1 MPGWWQR
8 VRLNGANDG
17 NNNHTQAN
25 TTENQALGCH
35 IFKSSQNTVSV
46 STFCPSPPSCL
57 FPFWVSAF
65 FLSGCIYHLL
75 SLSFLCPDSSTT
87 QLQGPSFYRCIPR
100 QISILYARCLMCPL
114 CPASRALCPLCDP
127 SSPTLPHPPLT
138 LYHSLLL
145 CDTSREWSHLLKLFL
160 VLPPLPPPYPR
171 AVQNIQRKVDIFLS
185 ILIM

>member
-1 MPGWWQR
+1 MATTIILKPIQLKI
-8 VRLNGANDG
+8 RLLDAISSSHHKIQSLSPISDHLLPAAVSLSGFLPFSSLGAF
-17 NNNHTQAN
+17 
-25 TTENQALGCH
+25 TTSYL
-35 IFKSSQNTVSV
+35 
-46 STFCPSPPSCL
+46 CL
-57 FPFWVSAF
+57 FSVLTVP
-65 FLSGCIYHLL
+65 
-75 SLSFLCPDSSTT
+75 
-87 QLQGPSFYRCIPR
+87 QPSFKVLLFTDASRR

-127 SSPTLPHPPLT
+127 SSPALPHPPLT

>member
-1 MPGWWQR
+1 MPYLQ
-8 VRLNGANDG
+8 VITKYSLCL
-17 NNNHTQAN
+17 HF
-25 TTENQALGCH
+25 LS
-35 IFKSSQNTVSV
+35 ISSQLP
-46 STFCPSPPSCL
+46 FPFLGFCL
-57 FPFWVSAF
+57 FLLWVHLPPPISVF
-65 FLSGCIYHLL
+65 SLSRHLQGSSFYGCIL
-75 SLSFLCPDSSTT
+75 
-87 QLQGPSFYRCIPR
+87 R

-160 VLPPLPPPYPR
+160 VLPPLPPPYPP